1 MSGAFGALGGDL
13 SAVSINPAGS
23 TIFNSSQGTLTAGTN
38 NSSFDVTYANSKNT
52 NSLTNLDLN
61 QIGAAFVFK
70 NNYSNSPWNKFVVS
84 VFYERLDNYDSEF
97 SIAGIT
103 NKSISSYFL
112 ENANGLEL
120 VNISAFEGES
130 ISQAYSAIGS
140 TFGYQN
146 QQAF

>member
-1 MSGAFGALGGDL
+1 MKKNLIITLICFSLNNFHAQDLNSALLFSSGETLGTARFKSMSGAFGALGGDL

-38 NSSFDVTYANSKNT
+38 NSSLDVTYANSKNT

-84 VFYERLDNYDSEF
+84 IFYERLDNYDSEF
-97 SIAGIT
+97 SIAGID
-103 NKSISSYFL
+103 
-112 ENANGLEL
+112 
-120 VNISAFEGES
+120 
-130 ISQAYSAIGS
+130 
-140 TFGYQN
+140 
-146 QQAF
+146 